1 MRFASRVGI
10 LDLAKFQLPSPGA
23 FVMVTKERTA
33 SLNAP
38 CNEGE
43 LVKVDLSKLQSGLN
57 KIFARQ
63 NRKELNKIYQDDF
76 DYLWDLK
83 ELAILEKKQIV
94 EVPGTWLSEMDNA
107 LASLDERSHT
117 H

>member
-1 MRFASRVGI
+1 
-10 LDLAKFQLPSPGA
+10 
-23 FVMVTKERTA
+23 MVTKERTA

-38 CNEGE
+38 KNEGE
-43 LVKVDLSKLQSGLN
+43 LVKVDLSKLQNGLN

-94 EVPGTWLSEMDNA
+94 EVPGTWLSEMDSA